1 MASHSLARFV
11 NVPSGKVKLSG
22 DSAIDMERLLD
33 QAAALATRMLK
44 LEVLSDELQWV
55 GHVGPDCDVVNF
67 LCQLSISHTE
77 LDLHTRW
84 MWQLGDDWLN
94 TACLAVHFREA
105 VTHLSAVSVLVHN
118 EDDSLSMS
126 SGSTNSNVS
135 DAAEYADRVINA
147 SHGIW
152 ITDNRRKSSRK
163 RTDIARLVQLPTGI
177 QREVLTPG
185 EFAAAEGIDTAD
197 ESSSESDF
205 R

>member
-1 MASHSLARFV
+1 
-11 NVPSGKVKLSG
+11 
-22 DSAIDMERLLD
+22 
-33 QAAALATRMLK
+33 
-44 LEVLSDELQWV
+44 
-55 GHVGPDCDVVNF
+55 VVNF
-67 LCQLSISHTE
+67 LCQLSISHNE

-126 SGSTNSNVS
+126 SGSSNSNVF

-163 RTDIARLVQLPTGI
+163 RKDIARLVQSPTGI